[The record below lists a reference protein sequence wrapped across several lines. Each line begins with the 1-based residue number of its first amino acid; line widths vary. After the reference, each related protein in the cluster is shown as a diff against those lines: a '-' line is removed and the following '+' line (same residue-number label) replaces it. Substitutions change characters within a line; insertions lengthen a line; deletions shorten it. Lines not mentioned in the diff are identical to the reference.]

1 MKHVYDFIVTDS
13 GAIVVKGATA
23 MNEEL
28 KKHIG
33 QRGSMTLHF
42 IDERDTSSMIGHI
55 KYKVAPALQKAF
67 YENGMILT
75 EENALYKMW
84 LKSEVVNEKP
94 FDLNALE
101 YHEIV
106 LFMADISR
114 IAAEYLKSEIS

>member
-1 MKHVYDFIVTDS
+1 MKHVYDFIVTDT
-13 GAIVVKGATA
+13 GAIVVKGSTA

-33 QRGSMTLHF
+33 QRGSMVLHF
-42 IDERDTSSMIGHI
+42 VDERDTSSMIGHI

-67 YENGMILT
+67 YENGMIYT
-75 EENALYKMW
+75 EENALYHIW

-94 FDLNALE
+94 FDLNGLE

-106 LFMADISR
+106 LFMADITR
-114 IAAEYLKSEIS
+114 IAAEYLKIEIS